1 MGFIIFEGNTAVYFD
16 AGGSEYIPQEVLTK
30 IKNKSISHN
39 KFKIKNIYSFM
50 RGVFMRIAFIEYMLV
65 GKTLLDYT
73 NQFIFSK
80 WL

>member
-39 KFKIKNIYSFM
+39 KFKTKNIYSFM
-50 RGVFMRIAFIEYMLV
+50 RGVCRIAFIEYMLV